1 VTRDEPLRGIAFYL
15 VSSLVFVVADT
26 IAKSLSTQLP
36 IVQITWMR
44 YVVFTLFALT
54 LTWRRAGPSFRVQS
68 KKMQLGR
75 GLCLVCSST
84 LFILGI
90 RDIGLAEA
98 ATIGF
103 LGPILVTLLSIP
115 LLGEVVGIRRW
126 CALLAG
132 MAGVLIVL
140 RPGAGTFQPEGLYRV
155 GSAMFWAVGLILTR
169 KMAGTDRAETTMFW
183 SALTGLTV
191 LTAIIPFVFALPNP
205 RQLGLALAQS
215 ILSSAGQW
223 MVMQSLRFTPAST
236 LAPFSYVQLIW
247 STLAGFLV
255 FAAFPDQW
263 TIVGAAIIIASGLY
277 TAHRERLHA
286 HAAKQ
291 GMPA

>member
-1 VTRDEPLRGIAFYL
+1 MTKDDPIRGIVFYL
-15 VSSLVFVVADT
+15 VASVVFCVADT
-26 IAKSLSTQLP
+26 IAKSLSTSLP

-54 LTWRRAGPSFRVQS
+54 LTWRRSGPAFQVHNRY
-68 KKMQLGR
+68 MQLGR

-103 LGPILVTLLSIP
+103 LGPIMVTLLSIP

-126 CALLAG
+126 MALLAG
-132 MAGVLIVL
+132 MVGVLIVL

-183 SALTGLTV
+183 SALIGLIA
-191 LTAIIPFVFALPNP
+191 LTAMIPFVFAMPSP
-205 RQLGLALAQS
+205 RQLVMALAQS

-236 LAPFSYVQLIW
+236 LAPFSYTQLIW
-247 STLAGFLV
+247 STIAGFLV
-255 FAAFPDQW
+255 FSAFPDEW
-263 TIVGAAIIIASGLY
+263 TILGAMIIIGSGLY

-286 HAAKQ
+286 RAVRAA
-291 GMPA
+291 G

>member
-1 VTRDEPLRGIAFYL
+1 MTKDDPLRGIAFFL
-15 VSSLVFVVADT
+15 VSSIVFCIADT
-26 IAKSLSTQLP
+26 IAKSLSTTLP

-54 LTWRRAGPSFRVQS
+54 LTWRRSGPSFRVHN
-68 KKMQLGR
+68 KYMQIGR

-90 RDIGLAEA
+90 RDVGLAEA

-103 LGPILVTLLSIP
+103 IGPIMVTILSIP
-115 LLGEVVGIRRW
+115 LLGETVGIRRW
-126 CALLAG
+126 IALLAG

-140 RPGAGTFQPEGLYRV
+140 RPGVGTFQPEGLYRV

-183 SALTGLTV
+183 SALIGLIVLTV
-191 LTAIIPFVFALPNP
+191 IIPFVFTMPSP
-205 RQLGLALAQS
+205 RQLSLALGQS

-236 LAPFSYVQLIW
+236 LAPFSYTQLIW
-247 STLAGFLV
+247 STIAGFLV
-255 FAAFPDQW
+255 FSAFPDEW

-277 TAHRERLHA
+277 TAHRERSHA
-286 HAAKQ
+286 RAARAK
-291 GMPA
+291 ALA